1 MNFFKSFFVLVFLF
15 VNSTLL
21 SQANLLNAVIP
32 QEIGQLNEQ
41 QLATSDNEPLAY
53 GYVDDRDVM
62 WSKTVWEKIDL
73 DERINFPYYYPV
85 ENVSPHRKPLF
96 DVLTENIIN
105 GNITEVYTSPYFTDK
120 MSIQD
125 VQDGL
130 FAQVMTDLGVEKAN
144 NGEPLTDEDYLTTNL
159 TSFDIEVLV
168 DGVQNSVTPWTGSLP
183 TYNLTT
189 VTLPTITGITASANV
204 EIKTSNPNGGADD
217 RRVFDA

>member
-1 MNFFKSFFVLVFLF
+1 M
-15 VNSTLL
+15 
-21 SQANLLNAVIP
+21 LNAVIP

-120 MSIQD
+120 MTIQD

-144 NGEPLTDEDYLTTNL
+144 NGEELTDEDYLTTNL
-159 TSFDIEVLV
+159 TSFDIEQYL
-168 DGVQNSVTPWTGSLP
+168 SL
-183 TYNLTT
+183 
-189 VTLPTITGITASANV
+189 IHI
-204 EIKTSNPNGGADD
+204 
-217 RRVFDA
+217 